1 MNAHVIFNG
10 QSRLLKCYIFGE
22 GQPRHILPAHDVGVN
37 DADVMA
43 GEDVYGY
50 RCKCPP
56 GSGYRLGPPE
66 FLNPAEPPYGIYFTP
81 IFDNPQGTLT
91 AHGRSGL
98 GIHGGGSDL
107 ADPFADFQGWEDTF
121 GCIRLQN
128 HDNAIFAEFV
138 NTVLGKSGIAFLDV
152 VWP

>member
-1 MNAHVIFNG
+1 MIAHVIFNG
-10 QSRLLKCYIFGE
+10 QSRLLKCYVFGE
-22 GQPRHILPAHDVGVN
+22 GAPRHVLPARDVGVN
-37 DADVMA
+37 DADVQK

-56 GSGYRLGPPE
+56 GAGYILSAPIQ
-66 FLNPAEPPYGIYFTP
+66 LHEPPYGFGFTP
-81 IFDNPQGTLT
+81 IGDNAAGTLA

-107 ADPFADFQGWEDTF
+107 PDPFAPHQGWEDTF

-128 HDNAIFAEFV
+128 EDNATFMAFLSAVFA
-138 NTVLGKSGIAFLDV
+138 SGGSARLDV